1 MDAVNWKNWTLLY
14 SLICI
19 KWAFICISSGD
30 VFQIDI
36 GEKTKERTSMKRCV
50 FCSFCGTDFE

>member
-1 MDAVNWKNWTLLY
+1 MDAVNWKNWTFLY
-14 SLICI
+14 PLICI

-36 GEKTKERTSMKRCV
+36 GEKTKERTSMKCCV